1 MPDEKKEG
9 QKTNIGFWFILLIGI
24 ILVFLWILFFTN
36 LSGLILKTP
45 AEIISFQKTIF
56 PITLMF
62 SLLYVSLLLAWTV
75 FKDKFQKLV
84 SQEGSPIILV
94 DPHTQFDK
102 IREIARKYYNYTILG
117 DCVKI
122 RVLKAYTEFGAVP
135 TTRFFLFENLGNGGR
150 IKSYSIWKQNY
161 VRKITTERYYKEGDW
176 RDTQYKFWTG
186 EYRTEEYKTLGQA
199 FAAKKKK
206 DVKNIKTESEISDEG
221 SATETDSEET

>member
-1 MPDEKKEG
+1 MSEEKKEG
-9 QKTNIGFWFILLIGI
+9 QKTNIGFWIALIIGI
-24 ILVFLWILFFTN
+24 TLVFLWILFFTN
-36 LSGLILKTP
+36 LSGLIIKNS
-45 AEIISFQKTIF
+45 AEIIAFQKTIF
-56 PITLMF
+56 PFTIV
-62 SLLYVSLLLAWTV
+62 SSIIYVSGLLAWFF
-75 FKDKFQKLV
+75 FKDKFQELA

-102 IREIARKYYNYTILG
+102 IREIARKYYNYAILG

-161 VRKITTERYYKEGDW
+161 VRKITTERYYQEGNW
-176 RDTQYKFWTG
+176 RDTNYKFWTG